1 MLSLIILKYGG
12 KKHLS
17 LNETKEK
24 EIGLKFSK
32 TFSCF
37 SLINFELIISLF
49 LFFRINYNV
58 QITEFEIIR
67 VPAFINRYKYR
78 FERG

>member
-1 MLSLIILKYGG
+1 MLSLIILKYEG

-49 LFFRINYNV
+49 QIFFL
-58 QITEFEIIR
+58 E
-67 VPAFINRYKYR
+67 
-78 FERG
+78 